1 MNHAAADSPVP
12 ATPAGQRPATRLAPS
27 PTGALHLGNARTFLV
42 TWAIARARSWRLVL
56 RIEDL
61 DTPRVRPG
69 ASEAIGAT
77 LSRLGM
83 DWDGPPL
90 VQTEDLEPYR
100 AAMRSLASRGLVY
113 PCALSRAEVEA
124 AASAPQEGS
133 HEVVYPASLR
143 PALGP
148 VDFDA
153 FEPGAT
159 NWRFATPAGDRAVVE
174 FVDDFAGPRRVDAA
188 ATIGDFIVWTKR
200 DQPSYQLAVVVDDH
214 RQRVTDVIR
223 GDDLIESAA
232 RQLLLYRA
240 LGLAPEPRH
249 VHLPLVVG
257 ADGRRLAKRHGDTRV
272 DRYLDAGVPP
282 EAIVGLIA
290 RWSGVPTGPDGMMS
304 ASELKD
310 RLDPASIPPNPVV
323 FTPEN
328 DAWLL
333 GRAG

>member
-1 MNHAAADSPVP
+1 
-12 ATPAGQRPATRLAPS
+12 
-27 PTGALHLGNARTFLV
+27 
-42 TWAIARARSWRLVL
+42 
-56 RIEDL
+56 
-61 DTPRVRPG
+61 
-69 ASEAIGAT
+69 
-77 LSRLGM
+77 M
-83 DWDGPPL
+83 DWDVTPPGVTPASPM
-90 VQTEDLEPYR
+90 VQSDDLEPYR

-113 PCALSRAEVEA
+113 PCALSRADVEA
-124 AASAPQEGS
+124 AASAPQEGA

-148 VDFDA
+148 LAFDA
-153 FEPGAT
+153 FAPGAT
-159 NWRFATPAGDRAVVE
+159 NWRFATPTGPAGVVE

-240 LGLAPEPRH
+240 LGMAPEPRH
-249 VHLPLVVG
+249 MHLPLVVG
-257 ADGRRLAKRHGDTRV
+257 PDGRRLAKRHGDTRV
-272 DRYLDAGVPP
+272 DRYLDAGVPA

-290 RWSGVPTGPDGMMS
+290 RWCGVGTDADGTL
-304 ASELKD
+304 AAAEFKR
-310 RLDPASIPPNPVV
+310 RLDPASIPHTPVTC
-323 FTPEN
+323 TPED

-333 GRAG
+333 GHAG